1 MVLEPSLCLTKSNAL
16 LYAHII
22 ASNALHVKCFF
33 EEVSIMVNREVRAY
47 AIEKGVLLWK
57 VAEAIGISD
66 SSFSRKLRRELPEE
80 ERKRILRIIDEIA
93 AEREVG

>member
-1 MVLEPSLCLTKSNAL
+1 
-16 LYAHII
+16 
-22 ASNALHVKCFF
+22 
-33 EEVSIMVNREVRAY
+33 MVNREVRAY